1 MARNVTLAVG
11 TNKGLFLFEGD
22 PAAGNWKSR
31 DPILPEWEISS
42 VLLDP
47 KDPDHLTVGT
57 VHYAWGATV
66 RDTRD
71 GGKTWTQTA
80 LRPPPEGQDKPT
92 EASAGENGN
101 GAAPGQRPIKRIWQ
115 IVRGN
120 EKGTLYAGVDEA
132 ALYVSRDGGEKWSEV
147 EGLTN
152 HESRPHWQPGAGG
165 LCLHSILI
173 DPNDSKKMWVGISA
187 VGVFGT
193 ADGGKSWEPM
203 NEGLAPMVM
212 TGSPDENAM
221 YCIHRIALDPTAPG
235 RLYMQFHA
243 HSMTPDKSPSPGVYR
258 SDNGGRMWKPI
269 DKQLPDHFGF
279 PLAVTRK
286 GEIFVVPL
294 YDEARTFPGGKAA
307 VWCSR
312 DGGESWD
319 KVTRGLDAEP
329 EFTGVLRDS
338 MCADT
343 GDPAGVYFGT
353 TNGDVFT
360 SGDAGRSW
368 QRIPTRLPRVLSVR
382 AEVRDA

>member
-11 TNKGLFLFEGD
+11 TNKGLFLFDGD
-22 PAAGNWKSR
+22 PAAGKWR
-31 DPILPEWEISS
+31 PREPLLPEWEIST

-66 RDTRD
+66 RDSRD

-80 LRPPPEGQDKPT
+80 LREPEPEGQPKSTD
-92 EASAGENGN
+92 GN
-101 GAAPGQRPIKRIWQ
+101 GSTGGKRPIKRIWQ

-120 EKGTLYAGVDEA
+120 EKGVLYAGIDEA
-132 ALYVSRDGGEKWSEV
+132 ALYLSRDDGKSWSEV

-152 HESRPHWQPGAGG
+152 HESRPHWQPGNGG
-165 LCLHSILI
+165 LCLHSIVI
-173 DPNDSKKMWVGISA
+173 DPRDSKRMWVGISA

-193 ADGGKSWEPM
+193 TDGGKSWEAL
-203 NEGLAPMVM
+203 NEGIAPMIF
-212 TGSPDENAM
+212 TGTENQDAM
-221 YCIHRIALDPTAPG
+221 YCIHRIALDPTTPD

-243 HSMTPDKSPSPGVYR
+243 HNFTPDKSHSPGVYR
-258 SDNGGRMWKPI
+258 SDNGGRLWKPI
-269 DKQLPDHFGF
+269 DKSLPADKFGF
-279 PLAVTRK
+279 PMAVTRK

-294 YDEARTFPGGKAA
+294 YDEARTFREGKAA

-312 DGGESWD
+312 NGGESWERLE
-319 KVTRGLDAEP
+319 KGLTDEP
-329 EFTGVLRDS
+329 RFSGVLRDA
-338 MCADT
+338 MVADA
-343 GDPAGVYFGT
+343 GNPAGVYFGT
-353 TNGDVFT
+353 TTGDVFA

-368 QRIPTRLPRVLSVR
+368 TRIPERLPRVLSVR